1 MDSLCI
7 WVQFN
12 SYQNIDDLHEI
23 ASDKLLHL
31 LTTNKGLYIKLGQ
44 AIANQGN
51 LFPLIKE
58 ILTIV

>member
-1 MDSLCI
+1 MHMGSI
-7 WVQFN
+7 PI
-12 SYQNIDDLHEI
+12 YQNIDDLHEI

-44 AIANQGN
+44 AIAIKES
-51 LFPLIKE
+51 FPTCLSKE